1 LLQRNILKCMA
12 KVKKGVAR
20 GVSKGGKKGAKAPVV
35 RARKTSGRLPATGS
49 VVSVSDLATKT
60 LPELKSLCETEGLN
74 GGELEWQLRN
84 TLMLHFGYGPLP
96 LPTYT
101 LSDLRAMTVV
111 ELRSA
116 CVIVGL
122 PDGGVK
128 KDVLDRL
135 VAHFGHSPAGVDG
148 GSGAG
153 VVVGAGVPGAG
164 VMTLQDLVANGI
176 MHKELESHVSGCLD
190 REGVVG
196 VIFTVVI
203 YRSGGTCFNPKV
215 NLGYPFGRHT
225 FANTAITY
233 ISGEFTD
240 GGIGDYTVAFKLSN
254 AVNGAAQRRWVVAM
268 FESLYQ
274 SLCKQSNGMLPV
286 LTATRF
292 GDAFDEVLDLCLGSM
307 PSVAAVSSL
316 GVFHHAQLAS
326 PAVTP
331 VKTVK
336 SLSDFEG
343 EYRDQLRQSETGAEG
358 RSIGRNSVPSASCM
372 LRAFEKLRATPAFHT
387 DHPSCQ
393 VSAMKPYA
401 NVSGQKIYDLAR
413 ESGLV
418 ISVSDSSIT
427 KAETSDDATARV
439 QKEFNSETLYNSF
452 QKGVMSANGTWVLCF
467 GAQDVVGGVTE
478 ARFSRRSVER
488 YLSALTDLSRVP
500 GLTGEE
506 FRRVLLQTET
516 MRIAAVNEG
525 RMPGSMSGAR
535 ATVGRGYD
543 IATDRIEECVRDFF
557 VRPVGRVVAPNVPPT
572 HNTQTV
578 GSGGVSGVF
587 TGSKPGNANGAPPV
601 VRAKRPQDARLPGGM
616 GSKHLGGDL
625 CKKDEHNPTKG
636 GNVKA
641 MCAKSHVHWD
651 AALEPTQSQID
662 DAIAKGIH
670 PKDRRFG
677 LKKKK

>member
-1 LLQRNILKCMA
+1 MI
-12 KVKKGVAR
+12 
-20 GVSKGGKKGAKAPVV
+20 
-35 RARKTSGRLPATGS
+35 
-49 VVSVSDLATKT
+49 
-60 LPELKSLCETEGLN
+60 

-84 TLMLHFGYGPLP
+84 TLMLHFGYGSLP

-101 LSDLRAMTVV
+101 LSDLRTMTVV

-153 VVVGAGVPGAG
+153 VVVGASFPGAG
-164 VMTLQDLVANGI
+164 VMTLQDLVTNGI
-176 MHKELESHVSGCLD
+176 LHKELESHVSGCLD

-215 NLGYPFGRHT
+215 NLGYPFDRHT

-358 RSIGRNSVPSASCM
+358 RSIGRNPVPNASCM
-372 LRAFEKLRATPAFHT
+372 FRAFAGNP
-387 DHPSCQ
+387 C
-393 VSAMKPYA
+393 VSYGSP
-401 NVSGQKIYDLAR
+401 L
-413 ESGLV
+413 
-418 ISVSDSSIT
+418 
-427 KAETSDDATARV
+427 
-439 QKEFNSETLYNSF
+439 
-452 QKGVMSANGTWVLCF
+452 
-467 GAQDVVGGVTE
+467 
-478 ARFSRRSVER
+478 
-488 YLSALTDLSRVP
+488 LS
-500 GLTGEE
+500 
-506 FRRVLLQTET
+506 
-516 MRIAAVNEG
+516 
-525 RMPGSMSGAR
+525 
-535 ATVGRGYD
+535 
-543 IATDRIEECVRDFF
+543 
-557 VRPVGRVVAPNVPPT
+557 
-572 HNTQTV
+572 
-578 GSGGVSGVF
+578 GVSYEAVCQCEW
-587 TGSKPGNANGAPPV
+587 SE
-601 VRAKRPQDARLPGGM
+601 
-616 GSKHLGGDL
+616 DL
-625 CKKDEHNPTKG
+625 
-636 GNVKA
+636 
-641 MCAKSHVHWD
+641 
-651 AALEPTQSQID
+651 
-662 DAIAKGIH
+662 
-670 PKDRRFG
+670 
-677 LKKKK
+677 